1 MNSLFV
7 DAVTKA
13 KSQVTG
19 FIPADRAVAVSTL
32 SIGRKSGTIST
43 NKGAL

>member
-1 MNSLFV
+1 MNALFV

-13 KSQVTG
+13 KSRVTG
-19 FIPADRAVAVSTL
+19 SIPQIEQSPVSTH